1 MANAEVMALPE
12 NAVSYGHCYSN
23 VAGLTGG
30 ELVEIEST
38 ATTIFCRVAWD
49 ISELLDAPSQVALD
63 RWQCASLG
71 SAHGQSVQV
80 SVRNGADIPLATS
93 VELMPL
99 HGAGESEHT
108 LGIRDFLSGGH
119 YVLYPGL
126 QFAYR
131 PLAGA
136 DVDEYVVVRVRTGEL
151 DVELAALD
159 RSVDVV
165 VRPALGTRSANPGY
179 GDLGGLDDVVALLRR
194 DIELPL
200 RRPTHLRQ
208 IGVLAPA
215 GVLLCG
221 PPGIGKTLLARAV
234 AARCEVDVI
243 MLSGPSLVSQPR
255 ADVESAL
262 RAALRTVEP
271 GAQPRLV
278 IIDDLDY
285 LAPGRDVPGAPVSY
299 LGVLQELLD
308 QTGRPVVLAT
318 TSKPDDIDPQIRR
331 LGRLGRQVQLPLPA
345 DDDRRAIL
353 EIHTRD
359 LALEA
364 KDDTDRSELLRDLAA
379 RTSGF
384 VGADLAELCHEA
396 GRIALRRAFPVD
408 VLESEDPRPAAP
420 LTIAASDWLEALTFV
435 TPSALG
441 RVVTETPQTTFA
453 DVAGLDATVRDLR
466 ERLVMPL
473 QNPELFAEAGL
484 RVERGILLYGPPGT
498 GKTLLARA
506 IANECGRRYLSVR
519 GPELLNQWFG
529 ESERAVRDIF
539 EKARNFAPSILF
551 FDEIDALVPRRS
563 GGTTDGGAANRVV
576 NQVLGE
582 LDGLQD
588 LGQVTVIG
596 ATNNAKRIDP
606 AALRPGRLG
615 LHIEVP
621 LPDTAGRRSLLRLYL
636 PDGWDAAQI
645 DEYAAQS
652 EGMAGADVAMVAREA
667 KLAALRRGGFAHLV
681 QPEHGDVIIGLD
693 RVRDFNRRQSID
705 NLLDGGPW

>member
-1 MANAEVMALPE
+1 
-12 NAVSYGHCYSN
+12 
-23 VAGLTGG
+23 
-30 ELVEIEST
+30 
-38 ATTIFCRVAWD
+38 
-49 ISELLDAPSQVALD
+49 
-63 RWQCASLG
+63 
-71 SAHGQSVQV
+71 
-80 SVRNGADIPLATS
+80 
-93 VELMPL
+93 
-99 HGAGESEHT
+99 
-108 LGIRDFLSGGH
+108 
-119 YVLYPGL
+119 
-126 QFAYR
+126 
-131 PLAGA
+131 
-136 DVDEYVVVRVRTGEL
+136 
-151 DVELAALD
+151 
-159 RSVDVV
+159 
-165 VRPALGTRSANPGY
+165 
-179 GDLGGLDDVVALLRR
+179 
-194 DIELPL
+194 
-200 RRPTHLRQ
+200 
-208 IGVLAPA
+208 
-215 GVLLCG
+215 
-221 PPGIGKTLLARAV
+221 
-234 AARCEVDVI
+234 

-255 ADVESAL
+255 ADAESV
-262 RAALRTVEP
+262 LRTALHPIEP

-285 LAPGRDVPGAPVSY
+285 LAPGRDVPGVPVSY

-308 QTGRPVVLAT
+308 RTGRPVVLAT

-364 KDDTDRSELLRDLAA
+364 KNDADRSELLRDLAA

-384 VGADLAELCHEA
+384 VGADLAELCYEA
-396 GRIALRRAFPVD
+396 GRIALRRAFPVE
-408 VLESEDPRPAAP
+408 VLESEDPRPVAP
-420 LTIAASDWLEALTFV
+420 LRIAPSDWLEALTFV

-453 DVAGLDATVRDLR
+453 DVAGLDLTVRDLQ
-466 ERLVMPL
+466 ERLVIPL
-473 QNPELFAEAGL
+473 QNPKLFAEAGL

-506 IANECGRRYLSVR
+506 IANECGQRFLSVR

-529 ESERAVRDIF
+529 ESERAVRDLF

-551 FDEIDALVPRRS
+551 FDEIDAIMPQRTGS
-563 GGTTDGGAANRVV
+563 ATDGGAANRVV
-576 NQVLGE
+576 NQMLAE

-596 ATNNAKRIDP
+596 ATNNARRIDP

-621 LPDTAGRRSLLRLYL
+621 LPDATGRRSLLRLYL

-652 EGMAGADVAMVAREA
+652 EGMSGADVAMVVRES
-667 KLAALRRGGFAHLV
+667 KLAALRRTGFAHLV
-681 QPEHGDVIIGLD
+681 QPEHGDVITGLD
-693 RVRDFNRRQSID
+693 RVRDLNRRHSIG
-705 NLLDGGPW
+705 NVLDGGSW